1 MTRSSVRQRA
11 CGGLLALGLLVAPGL
26 LCAQMP
32 ATAWAG
38 GLSGSAIVE
47 YSPQAWPFAVSA
59 SGPGQLE
66 LREIRTRGPSSD
78 EAEASKLV
86 VRDGTAELQ
95 VALSQVLV
103 FRLVPD
109 EGASVASVRVGGED
123 ASSAVG
129 ADGTFVLAAED
140 ARDAIEVTFAASA
153 ADAGEDAG
161 MRRVLGSLARTGDLP
176 WIGVFALTLAAL
188 CAFCAARCADGRR
201 GNNEVPPRESA

>member
-1 MTRSSVRQRA
+1 MTRPSVRQRA
-11 CGGLLALGLLVAPGL
+11 CGGFLALGLLVASGL

-47 YSPQAWPFAVSA
+47 YSPQAWPFAVSV

-66 LREIRTRGPSSD
+66 LRDIRTRSPSSD
-78 EAEASKLV
+78 EAKASKLV

-95 VALSQVLV
+95 VALGQVLV

-109 EGASVASVRVGGED
+109 KGATIASVRVGGKD

-129 ADGTFVLAAED
+129 ADGTFVLAAKD
-140 ARDAIEVTFAASA
+140 AQGAIEVSFGEAAA
-153 ADAGEDAG
+153 GAGEDAG
-161 MRRVLGSLARTGDLP
+161 IRQVLGSLARTGDFP
-176 WIGVFALTLAAL
+176 WIGVLALTLVAL
-188 CAFCAARCADGRR
+188 GAFGMARCAAGHHDD
-201 GNNEVPPRESA
+201 EVPPRESA